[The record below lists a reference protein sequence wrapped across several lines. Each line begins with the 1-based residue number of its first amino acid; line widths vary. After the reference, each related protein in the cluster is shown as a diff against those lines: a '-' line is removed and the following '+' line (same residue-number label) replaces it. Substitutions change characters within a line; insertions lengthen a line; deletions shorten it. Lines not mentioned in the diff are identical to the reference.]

1 MGRIR
6 LKVTGKRA
14 TGVPELS
21 AVALARGRIYVADD
35 EEGVAL
41 LGPKGATFRGPGV
54 MEGVEGLTADGAGAS
69 LYAVSESSRRLVRL
83 ALGRGGEIADAED
96 LGKLPRLGGKK
107 KCWEGAAWLPRAM
120 NPEKRDRLL
129 LVNESAPKALALFD
143 PEDLDDHEVLDLP
156 AELEDALDDVS
167 DVAVE
172 PGTGRVWLLSHES
185 SAIGIAELVRANR
198 ALALESRGVVPLP
211 VQDAQSEGIVFRDAR
226 RLLLASE
233 KGGTLHTLSVVR
245 R

>member
-6 LKVTGKRA
+6 LKITAQRK

-41 LGPKGATFRGPGV
+41 LGPKGAHFRGPGV
-54 MEGVEGLTADGAGAS
+54 MDGVEGLTADAAGTS
-69 LYAVSESSRRLVRL
+69 LYAVSENSRRLVRL
-83 ALGRGGEIADAED
+83 ALGNAGEIEGAED
-96 LGKLPRLGGKK
+96 LGKLPKLGGKR
-107 KCWEGAAWLPRAM
+107 KCWEGAAWLSRAM
-120 NPEKRDRLL
+120 NPQKRDRLL
-129 LVNESAPKALALFD
+129 LANESAPKALALFD
-143 PEDLDDHEVLDLP
+143 PEDLDACEVLELP
-156 AELEDALDDVS
+156 AELDDALDDLS

-172 PGTGRVWLLSHES
+172 PETGLVWLLSHES

-198 ALALESRGVVPLP
+198 ALVLESRGVVPLP
-211 VQDAQSEGIVFRDAR
+211 VLDAQSEGIVFRDAR

-245 R
+245 G